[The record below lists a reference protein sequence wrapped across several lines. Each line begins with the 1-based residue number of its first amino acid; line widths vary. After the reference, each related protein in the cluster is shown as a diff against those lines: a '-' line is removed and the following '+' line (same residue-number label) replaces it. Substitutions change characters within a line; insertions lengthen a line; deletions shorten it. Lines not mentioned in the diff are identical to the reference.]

1 MSIYSPKSKAD
12 MMAGFPMSPG
22 AIVGKPSART
32 LFDVLLHLI
41 ACSQSHRV
49 EGNNGL
55 NLLHIAVTGQMYQ
68 HFLPLGG
75 AGMEP
80 NRAVDPGDTPVH
92 AQGGDAAQRSNE
104 KLAWERGKHVY
115 AEENNMEAALIER
128 LLQLIPDNYK
138 KDFLSAYQRE
148 PNMTFQR
155 AFRWF
160 YNRYGEANE
169 TDREENRKAMDFE
182 WSIADDFPVIAD
194 RIDAASRFG
203 TYADAPIP
211 DQDLVDAGCR
221 ILLRSGQFANEYTEW
236 IGRAPND
243 KTWAHFK
250 EFWPEKV
257 SLKQRTANA
266 ARNFG
271 FGGAAMESEIQQ
283 GINNF
288 ANAHAQTIATV
299 NGL

>member
-1 MSIYSPKSKAD
+1 
-12 MMAGFPMSPG
+12 MSPG

-128 LLQLIPDNYK
+128 LLQLIPANYK
-138 KDFLSAYQRE
+138 KDFLTVYQRE
-148 PNMTFQR
+148 PNMMFQR

-160 YNRYGEANE
+160 YNRYLWRSKQNGKRGE
-169 TDREENRKAMDFE
+169 
-182 WSIADDFPVIAD
+182 
-194 RIDAASRFG
+194 
-203 TYADAPIP
+203 
-211 DQDLVDAGCR
+211 L
-221 ILLRSGQFANEYTEW
+221 
-236 IGRAPND
+236 
-243 KTWAHFK
+243 
-250 EFWPEKV
+250 
-257 SLKQRTANA
+257 
-266 ARNFG
+266 
-271 FGGAAMESEIQQ
+271 
-283 GINNF
+283 
-288 ANAHAQTIATV
+288 
-299 NGL
+299 